1 MEDNERK
8 ANRAMSKS
16 LKETLS
22 ADIKSAMRSGEK
34 KKLAALRLISAA
46 IKQYEVDNRV
56 ELDADQDIEL
66 LNRMAKQRREAI
78 SQFEKAKRADLVANE
93 RFELEIIESY
103 LPEQLTREEIENL
116 IKNAIHE
123 CDATSP
129 KDMGRVMNMMRSS
142 VRGRADMGAVSIRV
156 KELLQP

>member
-1 MEDNERK
+1 
-8 ANRAMSKS
+8 MSKS

-56 ELDADQDIEL
+56 ELDTDQDIEL

-78 SQFEKAKRADLVANE
+78 SQFEKAKRGDLVTNE
-93 RFELEIIESY
+93 KFELEIVESY
-103 LPEQLTREEIENL
+103 LPEQLSHEEIEDL

-123 CDATSP
+123 C
-129 KDMGRVMNMMRSS
+129 
-142 VRGRADMGAVSIRV
+142 GAASA
-156 KELLQP
+156 PG

>member
-1 MEDNERK
+1 
-8 ANRAMSKS
+8 MSKS

-56 ELDADQDIEL
+56 ELDTDQDIEL

-78 SQFEKAKRADLVANE
+78 SQFEKAKRDDLVTNE
-93 RFELEIIESY
+93 RFELEIVESY
-103 LPEQLTREEIENL
+103 LPEQLSREEIENL
-116 IKNAIHE
+116 IKNSIHE
-123 CDATSP
+123 CGAASP
-129 KDMGRVMNMMRSS
+129 KDMGKVMNMMRAS